1 MRQLKLKLKRKS
13 LGQGMTEYIIIVAL
27 IAIAAVGVYNLF
39 GKTVRNQMAGVAN
52 GLAGADSTAKT
63 AIGNAG
69 TAANNASSDANNQ
82 RGLDSF
88 ADSTGKK

>member
-1 MRQLKLKLKRKS
+1 MHQLKLKRKP

-52 GLAGADSTAKT
+52 GLAGKDSTAKT
-63 AIGNAG
+63 AITNAG

>member
-1 MRQLKLKLKRKS
+1 MRQHNLKRKS

-52 GLAGADSTAKT
+52 GLAGKDSTAKT
-63 AIGNAG
+63 AITNAA
-69 TAANNASSDANNQ
+69 TSANSASSDANNQ